1 MNKKNSHCLIVAYNS
16 SQFVIFFN
24 LPGGRTDW
32 KLSYKTPRHGV
43 IEAFLSLFILI
54 MNLVFWVINSLG
66 PIAFSELSNTG
77 NSIVISIFSSI
88 SSVQFICSVVSN
100 SLWPHES
107 QTPGLPVHHQLPE
120 FTQTNFHLVGDAI
133 QPSHSL

>member
-1 MNKKNSHCLIVAYNS
+1 MSRGSAGDYQADEQAYNS

-54 MNLVFWVINSLG
+54 MNLVF
-66 PIAFSELSNTG
+66 
-77 NSIVISIFSSI
+77 
-88 SSVQFICSVVSN
+88 
-100 SLWPHES
+100 
-107 QTPGLPVHHQLPE
+107 
-120 FTQTNFHLVGDAI
+120 
-133 QPSHSL
+133 